1 MTAHSPFNRLSMPI
15 MSARTGASLSSLV
28 RVGIALLFALISI
41 PTTQAQQTSKASS
54 DEVTLEL
61 GFRGEAKV
69 GSWMPF
75 LVTTP
80 DSMDPKRFE
89 FKVLDGDDTPIAYSG
104 KLTPIGTDLNQH
116 QGWVKLGRA
125 YGSVQLKLTDAQESV
140 IYESDFNLSGAN
152 SIGKIYKSTTRMVL
166 TFESKQKIA
175 KAIEATTSI
184 VAGENNDVIIN
195 LNSPIQLPVNGF
207 GYQGVDTVFLTTLDA
222 SRLEDVTERQWSAL
236 ESWIRNGGRLIF
248 SAAKNGERLLSSDG
262 VLHRFCPG
270 KYVGPGQMPDSKR
283 LEAFADNGQLIA
295 RGETPLPISK
305 IENAEGAILLAQD
318 DQSLIVH
325 SAFDFGE
332 IVFIAF
338 DLDSERI
345 EDWAGYSNL
354 IHRLEGREAAQDS
367 SQQQINDPRGSSVS
381 HYGYDDLI
389 GQLRLPL
396 DQFAKVRFIAFTW
409 IAVLIGL
416 YILCIGPGDY
426 FFLRKFVGKME
437 LTWITFPLLSLLF
450 CGLAFYISQS
460 SRPKTT
466 QVNQLEIID
475 IDSISK
481 NARGTMWGNLYSPN
495 AGYCDISIDDANSL
509 GVELESK
516 LMSWQ
521 GLPGDGLGGMQ
532 TKVAPGIA
540 KPGYQQTIEISD
552 SGNLQASLTNMPL
565 YVSSTK
571 ALFGQWNGKYPKNIR
586 SNLKLI
592 STQLEGT
599 VTNPFDVPLDNVR
612 VLFENYAYVLKK
624 QRLEPGE
631 TIDLIS
637 EMKERTTRSLL
648 TRRSKRKS
656 KDNKSHN
663 SPWDPTEKNLNRI
676 AEMLMFYRLAGGN
689 NYTGLTH
696 SYQNYID
703 MSGQIDLNRAILVG
717 QLESIGTQ
725 IQINGEPVN
734 DQYDQ
739 TNTVVRVV
747 LPVKYM
753 RKQRR

>member
-1 MTAHSPFNRLSMPI
+1 MVPAL
-15 MSARTGASLSSLV
+15 
-28 RVGIALLFALISI
+28 IALFFALM
-41 PTTQAQQTSKASS
+41 PWGGPQTQALQTASQADS
-54 DEVTLEL
+54 NEVALEL
-61 GFRGEAKV
+61 GFRGQAKL
-69 GSWMPF
+69 GSWIPF

-80 DSMDPKRFE
+80 DRMDPNRFE
-89 FKVLDGDDTPIAYSG
+89 LEVLDGDDTPITYSG
-104 KLTPIGTDLNQH
+104 VLAPIGTDLNQH

-125 YGSVQLKLTDAQESV
+125 YGLVRLKLIDV
-140 IYESDFNLSGAN
+140 HGNLIFENEFELTGEN
-152 SIGKIYKSTTRMVL
+152 KISTVHKSTTRMVL
-166 TFESKQKIA
+166 TFESEQKIA
-175 KAIEATTSI
+175 KAIEATSSFI
-184 VAGENNDVIIN
+184 AGENSDVIVNID
-195 LNSPIQLPVNGF
+195 STIDMPVNWF
-207 GYQGVDTVFLTTLDA
+207 GYQGVDTVFLTTLDE
-222 SRLEDVTERQWSAL
+222 SRFDGVTERQWLAL
-236 ESWIRNGGRLIF
+236 ENWIRNGGRLIF
-248 SAAKNGERLLSSDG
+248 SSAEHGERFLSSDG
-262 VLHRFCPG
+262 PLHRFCSG
-270 KYVGPGQMPDSKR
+270 NYVGPGKMQDSKR

-295 RGETPLPISK
+295 RGGTPLPISI
-305 IENAEGAILLAQD
+305 IENPDGAILLAQD
-318 DQSLIVH
+318 DQPLIVH
-325 SAFDFGE
+325 SAFGFGE

-345 EDWAGYSNL
+345 EQWAGYSNL

-367 SQQQINDPRGSSVS
+367 SQQQSSDPRGSSVS

-396 DQFAKVRFIAFTW
+396 DRFTKVRFIAFTW

-426 FFLRKFVGKME
+426 FFLRKVVGKME
-437 LTWITFPLLSLLF
+437 LTWITFPLMSLLF
-450 CGLAFYISQS
+450 CGLAYFISQS
-460 SRPKTT
+460 TRPKTI
-466 QVNQLEIID
+466 QLNQLEIID
-475 IDSISK
+475 IDATSK
-481 NARGTMWGNLYSPN
+481 NARGTLWGNLYSPN
-495 AGYCDISIDDANSL
+495 AGSCDISIDRSNSI
-509 GVELESK
+509 GVEIESN

-532 TKVAPGIA
+532 TTVAPGIA
-540 KPGYQQTIEISD
+540 KPGYQQSFEISE
-552 SGNLQASLTNMPL
+552 SGHTQTALTNMPL

-571 ALFGQWNGKYPKNIR
+571 ALFGQWNGKYPKDIR

-631 TIDLIS
+631 TIDVMS

-648 TRRSKRKS
+648 TRRIKRAK
-656 KDNKSHN
+656 KDNKGSN
-663 SPWDPTEKNLNRI
+663 SPWDPTEKNVNRI

-696 SYQNYID
+696 TFQNFID

-717 QLESIGTQ
+717 QIDSIGTQ
-725 IQINGEPVN
+725 IRINDELVD
-734 DQYDQ
+734 DQYDS

-753 RKQRR
+753 RRGRR